1 MTIQVGDA
9 LPNVTLKRLGENGME
24 DLVFSDYIKGK
35 KVVLFAV
42 PGAFT
47 PGCTIKHLPGY
58 VNNADKIKATGVDE
72 IICVAVN
79 DPFVMKAFGEHAK
92 AEGKVTMLPDW
103 KAELV
108 SAMGLSFDAS
118 GAGLGTRAKRFSM
131 VIENGKVADLQVE
144 ETPSNVE
151 LSGAEACLVK
161 LAA

>member
-1 MTIQVGDA
+1 MTIKIGDA

-24 DLVFSDYIKGK
+24 DISFAEYIKGK
-35 KVVLFAV
+35 KIVLFAV

-92 AEGKVTMLPDW
+92 ADGKITMLPDW
-103 KAELV
+103 NAELV
-108 SAMGLSFDAS
+108 SAFGLSFDAS

-131 VIENGKVADLQVE
+131 VIENGKVTDLQVE

>member
-1 MTIQVGDA
+1 MTVKIGDA
-9 LPNVTLKRLGENGME
+9 LPNVILKRLGENGME
-24 DLVFSDYIKGK
+24 DLAFGEYIKGR

-47 PGCTIKHLPGY
+47 PGCTLKHLPGY
-58 VNNADKIKATGVDE
+58 VANADQIKATGIDE
-72 IICVAVN
+72 IICIAVN
-79 DPFVMKAFGEHAK
+79 DPFVMKAFGEQAQ

-108 SAMGLSFDAS
+108 GALGLTFDAS
-118 GAGLGTRAKRFSM
+118 GAGLGIRAKRFSM
-131 VIENGKVADLQVE
+131 VIDNGQVTDLQIE